1 MALFRQAGKRSE
13 KQTGSLDANEP
24 SEIAGKLFLVGFA
37 KYRGLTGRYL
47 LLCTDCTC

>member
-1 MALFRQAGKRSE
+1 MALFRQARKRSE

-24 SEIAGKLFLVGFA
+24 SQIAGKLFLVGFA

>member
-1 MALFRQAGKRSE
+1 MALFRQARKSSE

-24 SEIAGKLFLVGFA
+24 SRIAGKLFFVGFA
-37 KYRGLTGRYL
+37 KHRGLMGHYL